1 MLDPWCL
8 TCFMIVMGGLTACQ
22 QYLQYYIALEGI
34 LISASL
40 LKVDSNEKLGGWE
53 EDSNSASVWHCGD
66 RGLFAIWTCNFCVK
80 ILFPFPLAT
89 TLLLG
94 IVSTNRQSGDKML
107 FLALTAP
114 IYWRI
119 EFTFWISN
127 GMWTSQKIRKIGS
140 ALPIQDIN
148 YISANMLALTFPF
161 RHTVGPSFLSH
172 FE

>member
-1 MLDPWCL
+1 MLNLLYDCVGWAPRL
-8 TCFMIVMGGLTACQ
+8 SAVPPVLHSPGGHPM
-22 QYLQYYIALEGI
+22 
-34 LISASL
+34 ISASL
-40 LKVDSNEKLGGWE
+40 LKVDGNEKLGGRE
-53 EDSNSASVWHCGD
+53 EASNSSSVWHCGD

-89 TLLLG
+89 ALLLG
-94 IVSTNRQSGDKML
+94 IVSTNRQSRDKML

-114 IYWRI
+114 TYWRI

-127 GMWTSQKIRKIGS
+127 MMWTSQNIRKICS

-148 YISANMLALTFPF
+148 YDSDNILALTYPF
-161 RHTVGPSFLSH
+161 CHTVEPYFLSH